1 MRLAKL
7 LAVVAATAAV
17 VTGIVSPEPFGGTSA
32 FASSPTN
39 YGALVEF
46 GAITSFSSSSVVTNV
61 SASNDPSQLFVTTQP
76 PPAPQI
82 LREDGTIPGMQPG
95 QALGTRAGE
104 RVDVMIR
111 VDQNTGQT
119 LIDGLDWSF
128 QVSVAGKGSF
138 AEETAGG
145 GALVTIVR
153 GATATITGNG
163 FIPLSRADVWLFS
176 DPTLLG
182 TINIDENGELA
193 GEVSIDGRVIPVGDH
208 TLQLQGV
215 GVDGFILAANLGV
228 VVTDPVES
236 TPAATTD
243 ASATF
248 LWWIVALIA
257 LLVMA
262 AVVWWAVSRR

>member
-1 MRLAKL
+1 MPL
-7 LAVVAATAAV
+7 
-17 VTGIVSPEPFGGTSA
+17 
-32 FASSPTN
+32 
-39 YGALVEF
+39 GANGSREIAQLPV
-46 GAITSFSSSSVVTNV
+46 
-61 SASNDPSQLFVTTQP
+61 DPSGSFDGDAVFTTRPQDPPLPIGRNTLQIASLNDAGERVIVEMAINIAQP
-76 PPAPQI
+76 PPAPQT

-95 QALGTRAGE
+95 QSLVTHAGE

-111 VDQNTGQT
+111 VDQTSGQT

-128 QVSVAGKGSF
+128 QVSVAGEGSF
-138 AEETAGG
+138 AEETGEG
-145 GALVTIVR
+145 GALMTIVR

-163 FIPLSRADVWLFS
+163 FMPLSRADVWLFS

-182 TINIDENGELA
+182 TIDIDENGEFT
-193 GEVSIDGRVIPVGDH
+193 GDVSIDGRVIPVGDH

-228 VVTDPVES
+228 VVTDPVGS
-236 TPAATTD
+236 TQAATSD

-257 LLVMA
+257 LLVVV
-262 AVVWWAVSRR
+262 AVVWWAIRRRARVS